1 MARRPKHPMPV
12 SQRAKIFA
20 PFDAL
25 RGFSAALRAK
35 EKIRRP
41 RRLLLEDKLEEL
53 NAKASALKK
62 GDYVSILYYSDDDYL
77 TVSGFLSEIDLISR
91 TFVVAGKEI
100 GFDDIYELEAEIEK
114 PGKA

>member
-1 MARRPKHPMPV
+1 MAQRPKHLMPV

-41 RRLLLEDKLEEL
+41 RRSLLDDKLEEL
-53 NAKASALKK
+53 NSKACALKK
-62 GDYVSILYYSDDDYL
+62 GDQISVLYYSEDDYL
-77 TVSGFLSEIDLISR
+77 SVSGSLSEIDPVNRVLS
-91 TFVVAGKEI
+91 VAGKEI
-100 GFDDIYELEAEIEK
+100 GFDDIYELDTVIDK
-114 PGKA
+114 PRED

>member
-53 NAKASALKK
+53 NAKALALKK
-62 GDYVSILYYSDDDYL
+62 GDYVSILYYSNDDYL

-91 TFVVAGKEI
+91 IFVVAGKEI

>member
-1 MARRPKHPMPV
+1 MPV

-20 PFDAL
+20 SFDAL

-53 NAKASALKK
+53 NAKALALKK
-62 GDYVSILYYSDDDYL
+62 GDYVSILYYSNDDYL

-91 TFVVAGKEI
+91 IFVVAGKEI

>member
-20 PFDAL
+20 SFDAL

-53 NAKASALKK
+53 NAKALALKK
-62 GDYVSILYYSDDDYL
+62 GDYVSILYYSNDDYL

-91 TFVVAGKEI
+91 IFVVAGKEI